1 MVHNF
6 LVRSMKNPNL
16 YTIESLKPLMMM
28 ARLMFLLLPLFFL
41 APSCDDDDTILPTP
55 ETDVPGLPP
64 ATQTGAGT
72 FGCLVDGEPWVAKS
86 APFASGSTVG
96 LRVTYYPDWNGFVV
110 RAYDNNSNSSVS
122 IHLSYVN
129 TEGAYEIDNGSHD
142 YLSSGMCWRNEVSED
157 TTFFAEISKID
168 FDQRI
173 LSGTFHYYTDNEDD
187 SCPGIEITE
196 GRFDAT
202 F

>member
-1 MVHNF
+1 
-6 LVRSMKNPNL
+6 MKNLNYIL
-16 YTIESLKPLMMM
+16 
-28 ARLMFLLLPLFFL
+28 FLLPFFL
-41 APSCDDDDTILPTP
+41 LVASCDDDTILPTP

-96 LRVTYYPDWNGFVV
+96 LRVTYYPNWNGFGIG
-110 RAYDNNSNSSVS
+110 AYNHDNNSNISFSISSVNE
-122 IHLSYVN
+122 V
-129 TEGAYEIDNGSHD
+129 GAY
-142 YLSSGMCWRNEVSED
+142 
-157 TTFFAEISKID
+157 KID
-168 FDQRI
+168 LGIHYYLDSDNCWKNEMIDSKNFYSNINFIDLTNRTI
-173 LSGTFHYYTDNEDD
+173 SGTFSFTTVNEDD
-187 SCPGIEITE
+187 SCPDIQITE